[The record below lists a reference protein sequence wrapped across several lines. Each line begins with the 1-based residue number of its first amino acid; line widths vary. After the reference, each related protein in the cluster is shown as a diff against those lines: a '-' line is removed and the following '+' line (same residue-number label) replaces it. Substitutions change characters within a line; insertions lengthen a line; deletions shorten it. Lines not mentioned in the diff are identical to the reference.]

1 MAINSK
7 RKGSRGENEL
17 AKLLRRYGYKDAKR
31 SAQYCGKNGG
41 VADVVGVDGLHIE
54 CKRNEQVRDD
64 VFLQQAENDA
74 RKGQVPI
81 VMYRRNGEEW
91 KALLRL
97 NIFMAIWEELTEKQK
112 ANIKDKVTLIR
123 RVDK

>member
-7 RKGSRGENEL
+7 RKGATGEREL
-17 AKLLRRYGYKDAKR
+17 AELLRKYGYKDARR

-54 CKRNEQVRDD
+54 CKRSEQVRDD
-64 VFLQQAENDA
+64 AFLQQAENDA

-97 NIFMAIWEELTEKQK
+97 NIFMAIWDELTDKQK
-112 ANIKDKVTLIR
+112 AIIKGKVTLIR

>member
-1 MAINSK
+1 MNSK
-7 RKGSRGENEL
+7 QKGKRGELEL
-17 AKLLRRYGYKDAKR
+17 AHLLQTYGYPAER
-31 SAQYCGKNGG
+31 GVQYSGLKGN
-41 VADVVGVDGLHIE
+41 ADVVGVDGLHIE

-64 VFLQQAENDA
+64 VFLQQAERDA
-74 RKGQVPI
+74 RKGLVPV

-123 RVDK
+123 RTEK

>member
-7 RKGSRGENEL
+7 RKGATGEREL
-17 AKLLRRYGYKDAKR
+17 AELLRKYGYKDARR

-41 VADVVGVDGLHIE
+41 VADVVGVEGLHIE
-54 CKRNEQVRDD
+54 CKRSERVTEED
-64 VFLQQAENDA
+64 FIKQAERDA

-81 VMYRRNGEEW
+81 VMYRKNGEQW

-97 NIFMAIWEELTEKQK
+97 DTFMAIWVELTEEQK
-112 ANIKDKVTLIR
+112 ATIKDKVKMIR
-123 RVDK
+123 RAEK